1 MGCHNDG
8 VTTTGRRER
17 HKQRTRRAL
26 EQAALHLFAE
36 RGFDA
41 TTVEDITD
49 RADVSPRTFFR
60 YFAAKDDV
68 LFSSDDPLLARFHDS
83 IRRRPPGEPPI
94 VALGAAFGGW
104 LADGP
109 LEEER
114 LFLRERAIQSTPL
127 LQGRR
132 LEEQRRWEATIAE
145 ALTARGGDDPDDAT
159 ARLLAATVLTVLRV
173 ALDRWLD
180 DGGRSDLS
188 TLVADHYRML
198 RREVD
203 RGRRRPRPRRAG

>member
-1 MGCHNDG
+1 MAV
-8 VTTTGRRER
+8 VTTVGRPER

-68 LFSSDDPLLARFHDS
+68 LFSSDDPLLARFHEL
-83 IRRRPPGEPPI
+83 ILRRPAAEPPV
-94 VALGAAFGGW
+94 VALGAAFAGW
-104 LADGP
+104 LVDEP

-132 LEEQRRWEATIAE
+132 LEEQRRWEASIAE
-145 ALTARGGDDPDDAT
+145 ALTARGGDDPDDPT
-159 ARLLAATVLTVLRV
+159 ARLLAAVVLTVLRV
-173 ALDRWLD
+173 ALDRWLED
-180 DGGRSDLS
+180 EGRSDLPA
-188 TLVADHYRML
+188 LVASQYRL
-198 RREVD
+198 LPQEVA
-203 RGRRRPRPRRAG
+203 RGRRRPRRAG